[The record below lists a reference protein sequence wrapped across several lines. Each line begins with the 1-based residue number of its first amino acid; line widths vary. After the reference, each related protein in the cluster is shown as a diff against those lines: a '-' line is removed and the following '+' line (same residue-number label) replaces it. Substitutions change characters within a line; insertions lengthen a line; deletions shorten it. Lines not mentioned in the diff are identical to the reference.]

1 MHAFSFYLL
10 KVNLKLVS
18 FDIFSDMIHEQVQ
31 LRPAT
36 GTNSCSDLKKRWGN
50 VECNVIMMLSDNK
63 MKWYNPIAQFEGVS
77 WFEWNEKWFVNKWS
91 KKIYMDKARRIRKND
106 KVA

>member
-36 GTNSCSDLKKRWGN
+36 GTNSSSDLKKRWGN

-91 KKIYMDKARRIRKND
+91 KKYA
-106 KVA
+106 